1 MGATM
6 TVAFFTRTIAKI
18 AGFFISCG
26 TDMRVVAAAVS
37 V

>member
-6 TVAFFTRTIAKI
+6 TAAFFTRTIAKI
-18 AGFFISCG
+18 SGVFISSG
-26 TDMRVVAAAVS
+26 IDMGVAAAAVS